1 MKLNGKV
8 AIITGAGRGIGKAIA
23 LAYAREKAALVLVSR
38 TLSEL
43 QETAEQ
49 IGRMGNQVLPL
60 KADVSSIADVY
71 DVVAASLEHFNKID
85 ILVNNAAILGPVG
98 PLQENDF
105 AAWIKTVDVNLV
117 GSFLCCKAVLPTM
130 IRQGAGKI
138 INLSGGGV
146 TCPRARFSAYA
157 ASKSAVVGLTS
168 TLAEELKVFNIQVN
182 AISPGAVFSRLHEQ
196 VLTAGVSAGEKEFQ
210 VSSRLKQ
217 EGGSMELPA
226 NLAVFL
232 ASHES
237 DGLTGRLIS
246 AVWDDWQ
253 NLDQEKIKRIMA
265 NDVYTLRRIDEMV
278 YYSKKNS

>member
-1 MKLNGKV
+1 LKLTGKV
-8 AIITGAGRGIGKAIA
+8 AIITGAGRGIGKAISS
-23 LAYAREKAALVLVSR
+23 AYAREQATLVLVSR

-43 QETAEQ
+43 KETAEQ
-49 IGRMGNQVLPL
+49 ISRMGNQVLPL
-60 KADVSSIADVY
+60 KADVSSASDVN
-71 DVVAASLEHFNKID
+71 DVVETSLEHFNKID
-85 ILVNNAAILGPVG
+85 VLVNNAAIVGPIG
-98 PLQENDF
+98 PLQENDV
-105 AAWIKTVDVNLV
+105 ADWIKTVDVNLV
-117 GSFLCCKAVLPTM
+117 GAFLCCKAVLPTM

-146 TCPRARFSAYA
+146 TGPRARFSAYA
-157 ASKSAVVGLTS
+157 ASKSAVIGLTS
-168 TLAEELKVFNIQVN
+168 TLAEELKPFNIQVN
-182 AISPGAVFSRLHEQ
+182 AISPGAIFSRLHEQ
-196 VLTAGVSAGEKEFQ
+196 VLTAGVSAGEKELQ

-217 EGGSMELPA
+217 EEGSMELPA

-253 NLDQEKIKRIMA
+253 HLDQEKIKRIMA
-265 NDVYTLRRIDEMV
+265 NDVYTLHRIDEMM